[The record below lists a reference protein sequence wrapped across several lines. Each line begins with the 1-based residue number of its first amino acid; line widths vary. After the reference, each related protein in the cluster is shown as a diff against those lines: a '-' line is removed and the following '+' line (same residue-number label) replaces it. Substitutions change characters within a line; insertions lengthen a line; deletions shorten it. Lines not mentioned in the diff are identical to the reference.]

1 MDSLILR
8 TTTRFLVGLL
18 FLFSIY
24 VLIRGHNE
32 PGGGFIGG
40 LLAGSALALHA
51 LAYGVPEA
59 RKLLR
64 VDPRT
69 LIASGAVCLVT
80 AATASLVVGRE
91 MLTGLWLKQPIPG
104 LGKVSS
110 VLVFDIGVYLAVMG
124 MALLVLFTLGEEDE
138 GMGLGKGD
146 GDRRGGSS

>member
-1 MDSLILR
+1 VESLILR

-18 FLFSIY
+18 FLFSVF

-51 LAYGVPEA
+51 LAYGVSAA
-59 RKLLR
+59 RELLR
-64 VDPRT
+64 VDPRS
-69 LIASGAVCLVT
+69 LIAWGGVCLVI
-80 AATASLVVGRE
+80 AAVASLFTGAE

-104 LGKVSS
+104 LGKVST

-124 MALLVLFTLGEEDE
+124 MALLTLFTLGEEDE
-138 GMGLGKGD
+138 TLGGED
-146 GDRRGGSS
+146 DAS

>member
-8 TTTRFLVGLL
+8 TTTRFLVGLM
-18 FLFSIY
+18 FLFSLF

-51 LAYGVPEA
+51 LAYGVPAA
-59 RKLLR
+59 RQLLR
-64 VDPRT
+64 VDPRS
-69 LIASGAVCLVT
+69 LIAAGAACLT
-80 AATASLVVGRE
+80 AAAAASLFVGRE
-91 MLTGLWLKQPIPG
+91 MLTGLWLKDPVPG

-124 MALLVLFTLGEEDE
+124 MALLALFTLGEEDE
-138 GMGLGKGD
+138 ES
-146 GDRRGGSS
+146 RSGGGRP